1 MQNSLE
7 CIFANNKIGVD
18 SDIFC
23 GWTVCYSDLLFD
35 SQSRRLW
42 LRGRKFQTATVKVD
56 YRLLLILNFW
66 SPHFTKKLS
75 WCVLTLV
82 SVVADCSRRGTFIKN
97 LRHIFQTVNISLSF
111 SQKLKLIRI
120 LFIGRNVLRYEICLF
135 LYIKDFKI
143 LKNQVN
149 LNVGLT

>member
-1 MQNSLE
+1 M
-7 CIFANNKIGVD
+7 KIG
-18 SDIFC
+18 IFDPHI
-23 GWTVCYSDLLFD
+23 SQKAFLMRFD
-35 SQSRRLW
+35 Q
-42 LRGRKFQTATVKVD
+42 V
-56 YRLLLILNFW
+56 
-66 SPHFTKKLS
+66 
-75 WCVLTLV
+75 VLTLV